1 MKNSASAAATT
12 AGAPLVVSQ
21 HGPIDRLL
29 LDSPAN
35 RNALSIA
42 LMEAA
47 IEAIEQSVRRR
58 ARVLVI
64 DHTGDVFSA
73 GVDLKER
80 LALKGQPQRHSELL
94 GRLLATLWAY
104 PAPVVCRVAGR
115 VRGGGVG
122 LVACSDIVVCS
133 ASADFAFSEV
143 RVGVAP
149 ALVGSF
155 SLVGI
160 GSRALKPWL
169 LTGESFGAEEA
180 LRLGLITRVATDLA
194 TGIEPELRALLK
206 GAPGGQQTTK
216 HLVRQ
221 LAGESPEREVAA
233 MQQLS
238 AELFATA
245 EAAEGMTAFSEKRAP
260 TWAVDGEAHLR
271 SLLGLRGSA

>member
-1 MKNSASAAATT
+1 MKSPARAAATT
-12 AGAPLVVSQ
+12 TGAPLVVSQ

-29 LDSPAN
+29 IDSPAN

-47 IEAIEQSVRRR
+47 IEAIAQSARRE

-80 LALKGQPQRHSELL
+80 LALQDQPQRHSELL
-94 GRLLATLWAY
+94 GRLLAALWAY

-122 LVACSDIVVCS
+122 LVACSDFVVCS
-133 ASADFAFSEV
+133 AGADFAFSEV
-143 RVGVAP
+143 RIGVAP

-169 LTGESFGAEEA
+169 LSGESFGAEEA
-180 LRLGLITRVATDLA
+180 LRLGLITRIAADPATSVV
-194 TGIEPELRALLK
+194 PELQALLK

-216 HLVRQ
+216 RLVRQ
-221 LAGESPEREVAA
+221 LAGEAPEQGVAA

-238 AELFATA
+238 AELFTTA
-245 EAAEGMTAFSEKRAP
+245 EAAEGMTAFREKRPPA
-260 TWAVDGEAHLR
+260 WALEGEAHLR
-271 SLLGLRGSA
+271 SLVDAGGRA